1 MFEKPFDRSRI
12 YRETPSRAV
21 RLKLSDYTTRQL
33 QVLDSVAEEDRS
45 EEDPSEE
52 PGCDTGSEDED
63 VEA

>member
-52 PGCDTGSEDED
+52 PGWDTGSEDED

>member
-33 QVLDSVAEEDRS
+33 QVLDAVA

-52 PGCDTGSEDED
+52 PGWDTGSEDED